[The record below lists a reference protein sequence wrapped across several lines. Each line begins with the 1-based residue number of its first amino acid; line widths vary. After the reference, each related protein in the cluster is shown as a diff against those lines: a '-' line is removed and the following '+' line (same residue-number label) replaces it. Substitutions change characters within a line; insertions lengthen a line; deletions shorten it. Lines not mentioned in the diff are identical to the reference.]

1 MKIGIYTNYSK
12 DKNWE
17 VTDKVIEIL
26 KNNGFETKCF
36 SMETAGTKGCDYSDL
51 DSLVIIGGDGT
62 ILYNAAQCMEADIP
76 LVTINKGTVGFLSEV
91 HQNELDKLADLLNRK
106 NIIVEERDMLTTN
119 IKGKDYYALNE
130 FMIERHSTGRI
141 ITVAVEVD
149 GHLINEYSGDGF
161 IVSTPTGS
169 TGYSLSAGGSIISPK
184 ARVIALTPLNCISL
198 TARPIIIAA
207 YETITLTLS
216 EAINKANIIA
226 DGRAIEPIKQGESI
240 TISFAEKT
248 LKFLRHSEFSFYD
261 KLIKK
266 LT

>member
-62 ILYNAAQCMEADIP
+62 ILYNATQCMEADIP

-106 NIIVEERDMLTTN
+106 NITDNSIRFLDYNNGILFSSQMRTVSASHILLCTSPIWAEPSISIQSRD
-119 IKGKDYYALNE
+119 
-130 FMIERHSTGRI
+130 
-141 ITVAVEVD
+141 
-149 GHLINEYSGDGF
+149 
-161 IVSTPTGS
+161 
-169 TGYSLSAGGSIISPK
+169 
-184 ARVIALTPLNCISL
+184 
-198 TARPIIIAA
+198 
-207 YETITLTLS
+207 
-216 EAINKANIIA
+216 
-226 DGRAIEPIKQGESI
+226 
-240 TISFAEKT
+240 
-248 LKFLRHSEFSFYD
+248 
-261 KLIKK
+261 
-266 LT
+266 

>member
-1 MKIGIYTNYSK
+1 MKIGIYTNYIK
-12 DKNWE
+12 DKDLE
-17 VTDKVIEIL
+17 TTDRVVEIL
-26 KNNGFETKCF
+26 ENNGFETKCF
-36 SMETAGTKGCDYSDL
+36 SMETVGTKGCDYSDL
-51 DSLVIIGGDGT
+51 DSLIVIGGDGT
-62 ILYNAAQCMEADIP
+62 ILYNATQCMEADIP
-76 LVTINKGTVGFLSEV
+76 LVTINKGTVGFLTEV
-91 HQNELDKLADLLNRK
+91 QHDELDKLIDLLNRK
-106 NIIVEERDMLTTN
+106 NIIVEERDMLTTKIN
-119 IKGKDYYALNE
+119 GKDYYALNE

-149 GHLINEYSGDGF
+149 GHLLSEYSGDGF
-161 IVSTPTGS
+161 MVSTPTGS

-207 YETITLTLS
+207 SESVTLTLS
-216 EAINKANIIA
+216 EAVNKANIIA
-226 DGRAIEPIKQGESI
+226 DGRAISPIKQGESI

-248 LKFLRHSEFSFYD
+248 LKFLRNNEFSFYH